1 MKRNIRLCAL
11 LTATCLLL
19 TVLLTGCPRAL
30 APSILDFVDDDF
42 ARLCGE
48 IFDKDYKRV
57 TAAEMA
63 SIETFGIL
71 TYGEDNT
78 VSVGFEGAY
87 ENPDDKNT
95 KTIDITDYV
104 FDSFD
109 DFVYLTGLRS
119 FSSIYTTNDDYS
131 FLANCKE
138 LEIIEISGNS
148 ECRGFDFLAQLP
160 KLYSFSLESGAI
172 EDLSV
177 FDSMTGLRQLSL
189 NSVSTK
195 IDPDYLMSETGL
207 TIEEL
212 GYDETAIMELSFVKN
227 LTNLETL
234 SITSSLVNDLSPL
247 EGLEKLTYLD
257 LSYNGIND
265 VTPLAKLKNLEYLDL
280 TQSIISD
287 VSPLA
292 QLDKTKIKKII
303 LDLCYSI
310 EDWSPLDKFD
320 PSQIQGRDA
329 KY

>member
-1 MKRNIRLCAL
+1 MKLSI
-11 LTATCLLL
+11 LLL
-19 TVLLTGCPRAL
+19 VMCVSVTLSLTGCPRAL
-30 APSILDFVDDDF
+30 APSILDFADDDF
-42 ARLCGE
+42 AQLCGD

-57 TAAEMA
+57 TAKDMA
-63 SIETFGIL
+63 SIETFSIL

-78 VSVGFEGAY
+78 VSIGFEGAF
-87 ENPDDKNT
+87 EKPTEKNT
-95 KTIDITDYV
+95 KVVDITGLV

-109 DFVYLTGLRS
+109 DFVYLTGLRE
-119 FSSIYTTNDDYS
+119 FSSIYTTNPDYS

-138 LEIIEISGNS
+138 LEIINISGNS

-160 KLYSFSLESGAI
+160 KLYSFTLESGVI

-177 FDSMTGLRQLSL
+177 FDSMTGLRVLNLS
-189 NSVSTK
+189 SVTTK
-195 IDPDYLMSETGL
+195 IDPDYLMREEGL

-212 GYDETAIMELSFVKN
+212 GYDETSIMELSFVKN
-227 LTNLETL
+227 LTNLESLT
-234 SITSSLVNDLSPL
+234 ITSSLVNDLTPL
-247 EGLEKLTYLD
+247 EGLDKLTYLD

-292 QLDKTKIKKII
+292 ELDKNKIVKIV

-320 PSQIQGRDA
+320 PSQIQGRNS